1 MNVLCLD
8 GGGSKGVYTLGVLKE
23 LEALLNKTLNDHFDV
38 IYGTSTGSII
48 AAMIGLGYSIDE
60 IKSAYFSI
68 IPLVMKKNS
77 AKSKS
82 TTLKAELESF
92 FGDKTFTDF
101 KTGVSIVAMNYTNE
115 KPFIFKRDVNQA
127 YKLKNTFL
135 PGFGCKI
142 STAIL
147 ASCAAYPIFEKV
159 TVNTENQGEILA
171 VDGGFIANNPTL
183 FAITDATQS
192 LNVPPEDVAI
202 VSIGTGNFI
211 EKPIGIKGWVFQNLQ
226 YVRLFAKILTANTNT
241 TEILTKFLFKN
252 IPIVR
257 INDSFNQPDY
267 GTNMVESDLKK
278 LDILHQLG
286 RNSFAAHEDAIKSLF
301 KISE

>member
-8 GGGSKGVYTLGVLKE
+8 GGGSKGVYTIGVLKE
-23 LEALLNKTLNDHFDV
+23 LEALLKKPLHEHFDV

-60 IKSAYFSI
+60 IKSTYFSI
-68 IPLVMKKNS
+68 IPTVMKKS
-77 AKSKS
+77 AAKNKTAAFKSE
-82 TTLKAELESF
+82 LKSF
-92 FGDKTFTDF
+92 FGDKTFVDF

-115 KPFIFKRDVNQA
+115 KPLIFKRDVNQA
-127 YKLKNTFL
+127 YNLKSTFL

-159 TVNTENQGEILA
+159 NVKTQNQGDILA
-171 VDGGFIANNPTL
+171 VDGGFVANNPTL

-192 LNVPPEDVAI
+192 LNIPPAEVAI

-211 EKPIGIKGWVFQNLQ
+211 EKPIGIKGWVFQSLQ
-226 YVRLFAKILTANTNT
+226 YVRLFAKILSANTNT

-301 KISE
+301 KL